1 MPGMPTGPRRALR
14 LALLEMKEVSKAFS
28 KPQGF
33 LPFRGRSRRHRR
45 FIEAVV
51 SVDLEV
57 DKGEAVGLA
66 GESGA
71 GKSTLAAMA
80 AGLTRPSAGRVVID
94 SLDERGGRRQRLR
107 RARQVQL
114 VWQDTRGS
122 FDPRIK
128 IGAAVGEPLRIH
140 GIASGKSFDKKIN
153 LLLEEVGLASSHR
166 ERYPHELSG
175 GQLQRAVIAR
185 ALALNPGLLICD
197 EPASSLDATH
207 KLQITEL
214 LSRLRRNR
222 GLALLVIAHDLAL
235 IRMLTQKINVMYKGR
250 FVESGPTEDVLA
262 DPGHPY
268 TKLLVRADPASPSW
282 DMKLFG
288 DTVALAAEVA
298 PGGCIFA
305 GGCPELEDGCQKV
318 EPKLISAGAGRRIA
332 CLRKSTSPQLEPRKE
347 LK

>member
-1 MPGMPTGPRRALR
+1 MPGKPAGPKRALR
-14 LALLEMKEVSKAFS
+14 LALLEMREVSKVYS

-33 LPFRGRSRRHRR
+33 WSFRGRSRQHRK

-51 SVDLEV
+51 SVDLKV
-57 DKGEAVGLA
+57 DKGEAVGFA

-71 GKSTLAAMA
+71 GKSTLAALA

-122 FDPRIK
+122 FDPRMK
-128 IGAAVGEPLRIH
+128 IGTGVGEPLRIH

-153 LLLEEVGLASSHR
+153 LLLEEVGLASSQR

-185 ALALNPGLLICD
+185 ALALNPRLLICD
-197 EPASSLDATH
+197 EPASSLDAKH
-207 KLQITEL
+207 KLRIAEL
-214 LSRLRRNR
+214 LSRLRRDR
-222 GLALLVIAHDLAL
+222 GLALMVIAHDLAL
-235 IRMLTQKINVMYKGR
+235 IRMSTQIINVMYKGHI
-250 FVESGPTEDVLA
+250 VESGLTKDVLA

-282 DMKLFG
+282 DMEFFG
-288 DTVALAAEVA
+288 DTAALAAGVA
-298 PGGCIFA
+298 PGGCVFT
-305 GGCPELEDGCQKV
+305 GGCPERESACQEV
-318 EPKLISAGAGRRIA
+318 EPKLISVGAGRRIA
-332 CLRKSTSPQLEPRKE
+332 CLRKSTFPQPEQLQ
-347 LK
+347 